1 MLSWISKCRSAE
13 PPPTPLPESPYS
25 SRIYFLS
32 RNPQIISKRTIGKI
46 YIEEGKGLM
55 KKLLIVGNIQDFM
68 AEGKN
73 ILTRTEFEI
82 STAASAEEALDIQK
96 TERADLIIADL
107 DLPGMSGDRLC
118 SRIREDE
125 ELKGVSIIIVCTS
138 AASDIARVC
147 RCKANSFITKP
158 IHHRELID
166 KVTQLA
172 DVPER
177 KSSRVL
183 LKVSVNGRSAR
194 GPFICSSRDISTAG
208 ILLQSDRTL
217 AIGDVISCNFLLP
230 DSSRIFADLEIIRV
244 TRADDN
250 TFLYGARYVDLSPE
264 HKFAIKVFINKRS
277 TGTDYGHPAAFR

>member
-1 MLSWISKCRSAE
+1 
-13 PPPTPLPESPYS
+13 
-25 SRIYFLS
+25 
-32 RNPQIISKRTIGKI
+32 
-46 YIEEGKGLM
+46 M
-55 KKLLIVGNIQDFM
+55 KKILIVGNKQNFV
-68 AEGKN
+68 ALGKSILN
-73 ILTRTEFEI
+73 RTGLEILTT
-82 STAASAEEALDIQK
+82 TSAEEALGIHK
-96 TERADLIIADL
+96 TERADLIIAEL

-118 SRIREDE
+118 SVIREDE
-125 ELKGVSIIIVCTS
+125 ELRRVSIIIVCTS

-264 HKFAIKVFINKRS
+264 HKFALKVFTNKGS
-277 TGTDYGHPAAFR
+277 ASANQKCHTA